1 MKKIIATLVLALTT
15 LTASYAQYYDNDPVG
30 TVYEY
35 EMSNKLMGTSAV
47 TQTLKKV
54 EGNVITYEVVTKVPG
69 MKQPMTMENALT
81 FADGKI
87 QYSVESLMAQSKA
100 TLEQAGMGSN
110 IDMSFD
116 GEAGFTPL
124 QGKVGDKLPLTKAT
138 ITAKVQGMDL
148 NVITEITRNEITA
161 VDEEVTTPAGTFKTI
176 KVEQEVKTT
185 TQAMGMNQTQENKQI
200 TWVVPNKGVVKTE
213 MTTMGQVMTTQLV
226 KITRP

>member
-35 EMSNKLMGTSAV
+35 EMSNKLMGTSTI

-100 TLEQAGMGSN
+100 TMEQAGMGSN
-110 IDMSFD
+110 IDMTFD
-116 GEAGFTPL
+116 GDAGFTPRL
-124 QGKVGDKLPLTKAT
+124 
-138 ITAKVQGMDL
+138 
-148 NVITEITRNEITA
+148 
-161 VDEEVTTPAGTFKTI
+161 
-176 KVEQEVKTT
+176 
-185 TQAMGMNQTQENKQI
+185 
-200 TWVVPNKGVVKTE
+200 
-213 MTTMGQVMTTQLV
+213 GQ
-226 KITRP
+226 R